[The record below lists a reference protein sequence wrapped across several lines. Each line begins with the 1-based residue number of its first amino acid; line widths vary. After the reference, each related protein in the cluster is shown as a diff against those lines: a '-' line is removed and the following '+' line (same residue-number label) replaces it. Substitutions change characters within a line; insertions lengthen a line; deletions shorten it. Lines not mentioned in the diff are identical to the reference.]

1 MYKQMIGT
9 PRNYSV
15 LPLLLEIPK
24 LNPNPKKVIHLFLIC
39 TKSDVV
45 LKVLIVEL
53 HGDKKP

>member
-9 PRNYSV
+9 PGNYSV

-24 LNPNPKKVIHLFLIC
+24 LNPNPKKVIHFFLIC
-39 TKSDVV
+39 TKSDIV

>member
-1 MYKQMIGT
+1 MIGT
-9 PRNYSV
+9 PGNYSV

-24 LNPNPKKVIHLFLIC
+24 LNPNPKKVIHFFLIC
-39 TKSDVV
+39 TKSDIV